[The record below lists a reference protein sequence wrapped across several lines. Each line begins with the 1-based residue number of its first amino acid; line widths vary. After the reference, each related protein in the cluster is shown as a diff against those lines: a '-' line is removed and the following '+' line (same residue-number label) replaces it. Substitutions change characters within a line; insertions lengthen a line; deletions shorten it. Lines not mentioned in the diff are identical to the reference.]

1 MYSDEVLYVEEVNIY
16 GNTNFSYS
24 ELYSILKLKNPNF
37 FIRSEFSK
45 KMLNKDLQNIKGFY
59 KTNGF
64 QDIEISVS
72 YKRTNNN

>member
-45 KMLNKDLQNIKGFY
+45 KMLNKDLQNIK
-59 KTNGF
+59 
-64 QDIEISVS
+64 V
-72 YKRTNNN
+72 